1 MAILGTMGCAV
12 SIKVNQSAFV
22 DFRDYPGGPGA
33 YWVEQFAITYRVV
46 GTAAYVI
53 NTWLQDG
60 LLVSDLSTLVNN
72 MC

>member
-1 MAILGTMGCAV
+1 MAVLGTMGCAV

-22 DFRDYPGGPGA
+22 DFRDYPGGPVA

-60 LLVSDLSTLVNN
+60 LLVSGLSTLVNN
-72 MC
+72 TC